1 MLRLP
6 ATARTGE
13 YLAGLCCAVLLA
25 IASEWKGEQVGSISG
40 FYFVMLLFLFFLTP
54 ILLETHFVQ
63 IDISNGQIHARSPW
77 RKSRSIPLSSVT
89 SCTFSGSQQWYRI
102 HTHNLG
108 TVRMPAYM
116 SGVETV
122 LWQLPCKI
130 PRSPIQFLDADGNWV
145 HPHDS
150 EVESPDDLT

>member
-77 RKSRSIPLSSVT
+77 RKSRSIPFNNGIESIRTIWGPCECLLICRVLKRCCG
-89 SCTFSGSQQWYRI
+89 SCRAKYQDLRYSFWMPMATGCI
-102 HTHNLG
+102 HT
-108 TVRMPAYM
+108 TA
-116 SGVETV
+116 
-122 LWQLPCKI
+122 
-130 PRSPIQFLDADGNWV
+130 RSKAQ
-145 HPHDS
+145 
-150 EVESPDDLT
+150 TT